1 MKLSRYEK
9 NNMVLSI
16 ILCALIISILVIT
29 VFTTVKLY
37 NISNKQTKNYLN
49 DVSTQIVSNVDN
61 QIEFILSDLRLM
73 ADFIKQYEGDSRYDY
88 LAKRKTSYEYSDIGI
103 IDLKGEAEFLSGKKL
118 DLENTVSYKKGIEG
132 KEYTELIESLD
143 VVLYSVPIFDDKHE
157 VSSIL
162 VGVSQKES
170 VNNILSIDS
179 FNGEGTIEI
188 VNTKGKPLFIG
199 KNSELI
205 KDISHKYRGAINEH
219 WVPKMMDD
227 FKSEESGEIII
238 TSSKNVK
245 CLLTYHP
252 VTKDLNDWY
261 FVLIVPEEAVLGE
274 LNKLNIFTII
284 MTFIIIFII
293 GIITWIL
300 YTIRRKYIKQIEDI
314 AYLDNITN
322 GINSTKFSMLIK
334 PLISKS
340 PDSTYMMIAINI
352 KDFKLINDCF
362 GSEKGN
368 NALKY
373 IYNVLEKNIIND
385 EEFVCRHDADL
396 FYLFIKNRAV
406 LEVLE
411 LLYKIENEINYFN
424 KDKENPYF
432 LRISVGIYTI
442 ENHNEDLITIQDH
455 VNTARKSFNKTH
467 KSDFNFYSDIEKNR
481 LIFEKELSNLMEKG
495 LADKEFFIC
504 LQPKVDIK
512 TGKIRGAES
521 LVRWN
526 SVEKGMIYP
535 SDFVPLFEKNGFI
548 CELDL
553 YVLEE
558 TCKLISKWIKECKEL
573 LIISVNVSRQH
584 LKDKLFLEKYEM
596 ICNKY
601 NVPTW
606 LIDLELTE
614 SIFLES
620 PEAIDVIDDIH
631 SKGFKCSIDD
641 FGFGYSSLGILK
653 DFKVE
658 IIKLDRS
665 FFVNKNDI
673 ERGKVVVESIIELSR
688 RLGMKVIAE
697 GIEEVEQVH
706 FLRSIGCDYVQGYV
720 FSKPLS
726 ISEFEEFT
734 YNDNK
739 IKNLKISN
747 D

>member
-673 ERGKVVVESIIELSR
+673 ERGKIVVESVIELSR